1 MEEAIVREVANQA
14 ERVERRIVGEAVQ
27 AHAAGAHSV
36 DLWDTAVAVASEG
49 YLAVFTRKAIF
60 CYSVLT
66 ASVPS

>member
-14 ERVERRIVGEAVQ
+14 ERVERRTVGEAVQ
-27 AHAAGAHSV
+27 AHAVGAYSV
-36 DLWDTAVAVASEG
+36 DLWVTAVAVASEG
-49 YLAVFTRKAIF
+49 YLAVLTRKDIF